1 VRRYVGTIAAVAASL
16 ALVAAVPVVASAQ
29 SPEEKGTRI
38 KAALEREGLA
48 VVEIIFLPADKDG
61 PPHWFAITRAAYLRP
76 NWPDVAQHAL
86 RAWLAV
92 NSVVGGDDPQTIIFS
107 GQLWTKYVVQLGQ
120 QNEKVSEFARAL
132 RAAKSDADRDRAALI
147 VLKRFR
153 VRIFDVEAQ
162 RFLDVKDF
170 VNKNF
175 ID

>member
-1 VRRYVGTIAAVAASL
+1 VRAIATVATAL
-16 ALVAAVPVVASAQ
+16 ALVATAPLLASAQ
-29 SPEEKGTRI
+29 SPEEKATRI

-48 VVEIIFLPADKDG
+48 VVELIFLPADKEG
-61 PPHWFAITRAAYLRP
+61 PPHWFAMTRAGYLQP

-92 NSVVGGDDPQTIIFS
+92 NSVVGGDDPKTMIFS
-107 GQLWTKYVVQLGQ
+107 GQVWTKYVVQLGQ

-132 RAAKSDADRDRAALI
+132 RAAKSDADRNRAAQG
-147 VLKRFR
+147 VLKRFL
-153 VRIFDVEAQ
+153 VRIWDIEAQ

>member
-1 VRRYVGTIAAVAASL
+1 MQRYARAIAAWAASL
-16 ALVAAVPVVASAQ
+16 ALVAAVPAGASAQ
-29 SPEEKGTRI
+29 SPEEKATRI

-48 VVEIIFLPADKDG
+48 VVEVTFLPADREG
-61 PPHWFAITRAAYLRP
+61 PPHWFALTRAAYLRP

-92 NSVVGGDDPQTIIFS
+92 NGVVGGDDPQTIIFS
-107 GQLWTKYVVQLGQ
+107 SQLWTKYVVQLGQ
-120 QNEKVSEFARAL
+120 QNEKISEFARAL
-132 RAAKSDADRDRAALI
+132 RAARSDADRDRAALI

-153 VRIFDVEAQ
+153 VRIYDVEAQ